1 MKGKNKMKDIKK
13 TWIVQTPFSS
23 PFGPFHD
30 KVTARKWSDIVKCEN
45 PKFRYDVNV
54 VPLHYVNSDPFSS
67 ATIVLTKVKNNRK
80 RINSYEYTE
89 A

>member
-1 MKGKNKMKDIKK
+1 MKETNKMKDIKK

-23 PFGPFHD
+23 PFGPFHNEE
-30 KVTARKWSDIVKCEN
+30 TARKWSDIVKSEN

-80 RINSYEYTE
+80 RINSYEYI
-89 A
+89 

>member
-1 MKGKNKMKDIKK
+1 M
-13 TWIVQTPFSS
+13 S
-23 PFGPFHD
+23 
-30 KVTARKWSDIVKCEN
+30 RKWSDIVKSEN

-80 RINSYEYTE
+80 RINSYEYI
-89 A
+89 